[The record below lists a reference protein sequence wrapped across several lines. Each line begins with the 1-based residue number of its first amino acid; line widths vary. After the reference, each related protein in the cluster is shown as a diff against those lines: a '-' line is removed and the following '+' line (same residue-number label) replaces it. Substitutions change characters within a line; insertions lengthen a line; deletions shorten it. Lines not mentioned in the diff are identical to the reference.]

1 MDLALRAVLWLLG
14 ACLTFGSRVMSS
26 VRSQITRSLVL
37 ELSAGDAVA
46 RHWVFDA
53 TSRRAVSHAG
63 SADAP
68 DVALR
73 FHSSRQALSSL
84 LSTKTLEKIIDGRLR
99 GTVEI
104 SGSAFVV
111 LWFWGLTRKFIRFGR
126 ERQPR
131 RPLPGAYLVHDPAS
145 NGVEKIVI
153 EPAVVRLDP
162 NWAGAWKARST
173 LYQVRACTGEPVPE
187 P

>member
-1 MDLALRAVLWLLG
+1 
-14 ACLTFGSRVMSS
+14 
-26 VRSQITRSLVL
+26 
-37 ELSAGDAVA
+37 VA

-53 TSRRAVSHAG
+53 TSRRAVSRAG
-63 SADAP
+63 LADAP
-68 DVALR
+68 DVTLR

-84 LSTKTLEKIIDGRLR
+84 LSTKTLDKVIDGRLH

-104 SGSAFVV
+104 TGSAFVV

-131 RPLPGAYLVHDPAS
+131 RPLPGAYLAHDPAS
-145 NGVEKIVI
+145 NGVESIVI

-162 NWAGAWKARST
+162 NWVDAWKARST